1 MRDLK
6 AVRPKFHIRL
16 GLGLGVALSAALIVL
31 LQAVLAPPLP
41 ARADAKRAG
50 LSLVMVEDPG
60 CVYCRKWHEEVGPGY
75 PLSDEGKTAPLVRLR
90 LGSTALGAF
99 KTVKYTPTFILVR
112 DGQEVD
118 RIVGYAG
125 ADFFWS
131 AMAEM
136 LEKAKPR
143 TPPPT
148 RGTGTV
154 TDIRFQGASK
164 PSH

>member
-6 AVRPKFHIRL
+6 AVRPKLYVRL
-16 GLGLGVALSAALIVL
+16 GLAIAALWVL
-31 LQAVLAPPLP
+31 LQTALLPPL
-41 ARADAKRAG
+41 AGNADAKSAA

-75 PLSDEGKTAPLVRLR
+75 PLSDEGKAAPLVRLR
-90 LGSTALGAF
+90 MGSPALGAF

-112 DGQEVD
+112 EGHEVD

-143 TPPPT
+143 TPATPG
-148 RGTGTV
+148 GTGTV
-154 TDIRFQGASK
+154 TDIRFQGI
-164 PSH
+164 PSLRVE